1 MGKKI
6 NCSFTFEFN
15 QLYFC
20 AAYCVYYKRINS
32 CKGYCEKKDII
43 VDSDTDSCPEFMFAH

>member
-6 NCSFTFEFN
+6 NCFFTFEFN

-20 AAYCVYYKRINS
+20 EAYCVYYKRINS

-43 VDSDTDSCPEFMFAH
+43 VDSDTDPCPEFMFAH